1 MREIKIT
8 MEAKDSYYIQ
18 NILTSYGLV
27 FTGSSNSLSSNKD
40 TIEREI
46 FFKVDERDIE
56 KSIPEP
62 IKVNLPEGLQI

>member
-1 MREIKIT
+1 MKEIKIT

-18 NILTSYGLV
+18 NILTNYGLV
-27 FTGSSNSLSSNKD
+27 FTGSSNGLSSDKK

-46 FFKVDERDIE
+46 FFKVDENDIE
-56 KSIPEP
+56 KSTPEP